1 MFTKI
6 CCRFV
11 TPDWVPFAAGARD
24 FACYTKPSKSEAR
37 LRLSVYRAFS
47 PFVSKESRH
56 MSDRRILGLILSA
69 AILALP
75 ACASRNA
82 DTADSSSES
91 SGFRLPSLPNPLA
104 NNRPV
109 EAEGIGV
116 NGFLWRASL
125 DTISFMPLAEVDPFG
140 GVIVTDWYANP
151 QMANER
157 FKLTVYILDT
167 RLRADALAVS
177 AFRQVRSETGEWIDA
192 ETGAQTAYDIE
203 NAILTRARQL
213 RISQLEN

>member
-1 MFTKI
+1 
-6 CCRFV
+6 
-11 TPDWVPFAAGARD
+11 
-24 FACYTKPSKSEAR
+24 
-37 LRLSVYRAFS
+37 
-47 PFVSKESRH
+47 

-82 DTADSSSES
+82 DAGDSSSES
-91 SGFRLPSLPNPLA
+91 SGLRLPSLPNPLA
-104 NNRPV
+104 GNRTV
-109 EAEGIGV
+109 EPEGIGV
-116 NGFLWRASL
+116 NGYLWRASL
-125 DTISFMPLAEVDPFG
+125 DTISFMPLSEVDPFG

-151 QMANER
+151 QMTNER

-167 RLRADALAVS
+167 RLRADALTVS
-177 AFRQVRSETGEWIDA
+177 AFRQVRDEAGGWIDA
-192 ETGAQTAYDIE
+192 ETSSQTAYDIE

>member
-1 MFTKI
+1 
-6 CCRFV
+6 
-11 TPDWVPFAAGARD
+11 
-24 FACYTKPSKSEAR
+24 
-37 LRLSVYRAFS
+37 
-47 PFVSKESRH
+47 

-69 AILALP
+69 AILTLP

-82 DTADSSSES
+82 DPAESSSES
-91 SGFRLPSLPNPLA
+91 SGLRLPSLPNPLA
-104 NNRPV
+104 SNRVV
-109 EAEGIGV
+109 EPEGIGV

-151 QMANER
+151 QMASER

-177 AFRQVRSETGEWIDA
+177 VFRQVRSESGEWIDA
-192 ETGAQTAYDIE
+192 ETSGQTAYDIE